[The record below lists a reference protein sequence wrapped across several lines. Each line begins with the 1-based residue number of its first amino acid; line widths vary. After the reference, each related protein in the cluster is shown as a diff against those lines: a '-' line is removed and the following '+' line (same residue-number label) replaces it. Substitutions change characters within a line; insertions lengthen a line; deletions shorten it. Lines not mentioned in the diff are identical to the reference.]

1 MSFFGKLNFN
11 DLSDTDQAIYHYMSS
26 NSDKIPY
33 MRVREIANESHTS
46 ASSVMR
52 FIRKLGYESFS
63 EFKSYFR
70 VEQPLMDSKELFI
83 PFQGLGPESFSPDL
97 EARLLAIAGKI
108 MTSENVIFFG
118 MGSSGSMCEYAA
130 RRLAILGCNSFALT
144 DPTYPLMSKLRNTSD
159 NMLVV
164 LSVTGN
170 TSEIVEIVNGFRRND
185 DTTIVAITSDINSTL
200 GKMADYVLEYR
211 VDIQRV
217 NQYEDL
223 TSQLPCLFLIEAL
236 TNAWSRLVE

>member
-1 MSFFGKLNFN
+1 
-11 DLSDTDQAIYHYMSS
+11 
-26 NSDKIPY
+26 
-33 MRVREIANESHTS
+33 
-46 ASSVMR
+46 
-52 FIRKLGYESFS
+52 
-63 EFKSYFR
+63 
-70 VEQPLMDSKELFI
+70 
-83 PFQGLGPESFSPDL
+83 
-97 EARLLAIAGKI
+97 
-108 MTSENVIFFG
+108 
-118 MGSSGSMCEYAA
+118 MCEYAA

>member
-70 VEQPLMDSKELFI
+70 VEQGATKQEVFAAFDVLN
-83 PFQGLGPESFSPDL
+83 PERFSRDL
-97 EARLLAIAGKI
+97 EATLLSVSEKI
-108 MTSENVIFFG
+108 LDSENIIFFG

-130 RRLAILGCNSFALT
+130 RRLAVLGCNSFALT
-144 DPTYPLMSKLRNTSD
+144 DPTYPLMSKLKNTSD

-170 TSEIVEIVNGFRRND
+170 TTEIVEIVNGFRRND

-200 GKMADYVLEYR
+200 GKMADYVLDYR
-211 VDIQRV
+211 VEIQRV
-217 NQYEDL
+217 NKYDDL
-223 TSQLPCLFLIEAL
+223 TSQLPCLFLIESL
-236 TNAWSRLVE
+236 TTGLQRLLG

>member
-70 VEQPLMDSKELFI
+70 VEQGAMKQEEVFAAFDVLN
-83 PFQGLGPESFSPDL
+83 PERFSRDL
-97 EARLLAIAGKI
+97 EATLLSVSEKI
-108 MTSENVIFFG
+108 LDSENIIFFG

-130 RRLAILGCNSFALT
+130 RRLAVLGCNSFALT
-144 DPTYPLMSKLRNTSD
+144 DPTYPLMSKLKNTSD

-170 TSEIVEIVNGFRRND
+170 TTEIVEIVNGFRRND

-200 GKMADYVLEYR
+200 GKMADYVLDYR
-211 VDIQRV
+211 VEIQRV
-217 NQYEDL
+217 NKYDDL
-223 TSQLPCLFLIEAL
+223 TSQLPCLFLIESL
-236 TNAWSRLVE
+236 TTGLQRLLG